1 MALKLNNP
9 ETSAKAYKSILK
21 TLYNSKE
28 IPAIPALLVNN
39 KLISDFKMK

>member
-9 ETSAKAYKSILK
+9 ETSAKAYRSILK

-39 KLISDFKMK
+39 ELISDLR